1 MKKRELWD
9 ALLDEVRDPQV
20 LFSGPAYGGLLR
32 LLTLNGRLPY
42 HLGAAGLTHRE
53 LVVLQHMLGRDSFV
67 LAAPDDPEFARCTV
81 VVAHSALGKLTLH
94 EPERGDEPQP
104 EEIVGGLHLP
114 SWLMEMVDEECA
126 AAEPLERYEQ
136 SQVDALL
143 RAWAGEGTLETRVRQ
158 VMDWVDR
165 VETVLVYCGRRIFS
179 KSDAGTNTLLRE
191 NVLAALCGRDPD
203 EWAVEERLFVA
214 AAQLLFRTGRA
225 VRFEEF
231 NGRQL
236 TATALRALL
245 SRRCV
250 NYFEA
255 LGAAPGADLRARSLS
270 ELADLIGDAVP
281 KIDGS
286 DWLRYRRIN
295 GISYV
300 KTEYLERVPVRG
312 RRPEGVP
319 PLLARLAAD
328 DYGIR
333 AGLDDDPVELTR
345 RLTEQAARDAQESGD
360 SAQLE
365 RILESVVLSA
375 VLETGSDYGMSSGL
389 RKLARLFPAE
399 GGTLMDSVLT
409 LKKQDFFCCTL
420 PSPAAADALP
430 QERMTEVLW
439 LVAQR
444 MMYNRWHF
452 VPGNFDR
459 AQVPLSRHYFFP
471 PLVPDI
477 SEWGD
482 VRHGGHAASS
492 VRYSIRAP
500 GAQMWREPFRVA
512 GHDYRGCYDIRLVRM
527 DGQPYER
534 DDVRMASRYC
544 ALVDGFWRAL
554 AEHVEWRG
562 GASLEILGY
571 TSDWYASA
579 TWRRSLP
586 QFVDGEPRLVG

>member
-9 ALLDEVRDPQV
+9 ALLDEVRDPEV
-20 LFSGPAYGGLLR
+20 LFNGPAYGGLLR

-42 HLGAAGLTHRE
+42 HLGAGSLTHRE
-53 LVVLQHMLGRDSFV
+53 LAVLQHLLGRDSFV
-67 LAAPDDPEFARCTV
+67 LTAPDDPEFARCTV
-81 VVAHSALGKLTLH
+81 VAAHSPQGKLTLH
-94 EPERGDEPQP
+94 EPERGDGPRP
-104 EEIVGGLHLP
+104 EEIVCGLHLP
-114 SWLMEMVDEECA
+114 GWLMEMVDEQCA
-126 AAEPLERYEQ
+126 AAEPLERHEQ

-143 RAWAGEGTLETRVRQ
+143 RAWADEGTLETRVRQ

-165 VETVLVYCGRRIFS
+165 VETVLVYSGRRVFS
-179 KSDAGTNTLLRE
+179 KTDAGTNTLLRE
-191 NVLAALCGRDPD
+191 NVLAALCDRDPD
-203 EWAVEERLFVA
+203 DWAVEERLFVA

-231 NGRQL
+231 NGLQL
-236 TATALRALL
+236 TATALRTLL
-245 SRRCV
+245 MRRCV
-250 NYFEA
+250 NYGEA
-255 LGAAPGADLRARSLS
+255 LGATPDADLRARSLS
-270 ELADLIGDAVP
+270 ELADLIADAVP

-286 DWLRYRRIN
+286 EWIRYRRIN
-295 GISYV
+295 GITYV
-300 KTEYLERVPVRG
+300 KIEYLDRFPVRG
-312 RRPEGVP
+312 RSPEGMP
-319 PLLARLAAD
+319 PLLARLAAE

-333 AGLDDDPVELTR
+333 AGVDDDPLELIR
-345 RLTEQAARDAQESGD
+345 DLTGRAARDTQECGD
-360 SAQLE
+360 STPLE
-365 RILESVVLSA
+365 RIVECMVLSA
-375 VLETGSDYGMSSGL
+375 VVETGSDYGMSSGL

-409 LKKQDFFCCTL
+409 LKKPDFFCCTL

-430 QERMTEVLW
+430 EERMTDVLW
-439 LVAQR
+439 MAAQR

-459 AQVPLSRHYFFP
+459 AEVPLSRHYFFP
-471 PLVPDI
+471 PLVPDV

-492 VRYSIRAP
+492 VRYSIRVP
-500 GAQMWREPFRVA
+500 GAQMWREPFRLA
-512 GHDYRGCYDIRLVRM
+512 GHDYRGCFDIRLVRM
-527 DGQPYER
+527 EDRPYER

-554 AEHVEWRG
+554 AEHVERRG
-562 GASLEILGY
+562 GADVEIRGF

-586 QFVDGEPRLVG
+586 QLAGAGGSR